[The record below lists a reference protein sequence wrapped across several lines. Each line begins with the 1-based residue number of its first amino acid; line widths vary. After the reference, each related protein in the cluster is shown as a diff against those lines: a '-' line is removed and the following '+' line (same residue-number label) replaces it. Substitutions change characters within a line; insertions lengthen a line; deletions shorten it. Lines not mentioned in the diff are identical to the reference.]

1 MSRGRGPRPCPD
13 PLTVQLVTTLQLVT
27 QVWLECP
34 ASWVSAK
41 DVRWPCEMS
50 TARKHGP
57 LRGAD
62 TCAAIS
68 TGQDRGNI
76 QASVSIGHLQRPAQ
90 VNDLTRT
97 ATEGPR
103 CSGSRAGGPARRPVG
118 DPGLASTSGCRTC
131 PKGMAPSMSRR
142 RWCDRSPD
150 RSANWPDPAAG
161 VLFTSDPSKPGMW
174 IRKVDPR
181 PGPALVTV
189 SCPPWASTRALAMA
203 EPMPEPLSASA

>member
-1 MSRGRGPRPCPD
+1 MLPRPDPAGHLLQVPGPEPWRVEVSAPSTISRSMSRGRGPRPCPD

-103 CSGSRAGGPARRPVG
+103 CSGSRAGGPARRPV
-118 DPGLASTSGCRTC
+118 
-131 PKGMAPSMSRR
+131 
-142 RWCDRSPD
+142 
-150 RSANWPDPAAG
+150 
-161 VLFTSDPSKPGMW
+161 
-174 IRKVDPR
+174 
-181 PGPALVTV
+181 
-189 SCPPWASTRALAMA
+189 
-203 EPMPEPLSASA
+203 